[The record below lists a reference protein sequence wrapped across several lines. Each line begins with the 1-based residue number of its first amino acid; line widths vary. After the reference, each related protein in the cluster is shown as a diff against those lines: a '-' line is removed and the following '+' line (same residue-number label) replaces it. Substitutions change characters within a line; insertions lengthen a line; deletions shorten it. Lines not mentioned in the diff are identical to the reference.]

1 MTSHNLYN
9 QRIPLSHIP
18 RLVGRQ
24 LNQTTKNLIEPDKK
38 VKHFFLFFPLVSVFV
53 VVVVLASKEN
63 TKQFRIDNNPVKNVV

>member
-9 QRIPLSHIP
+9 QCIPLSHIP
-18 RLVGRQ
+18 RWVRRQ

-38 VKHFFLFFPLVSVFV
+38 VKHFFLLFLFV

-63 TKQFRIDNNPVKNVV
+63 TKLFRIDNNPVKNVV